1 MSGAARLGAGA
12 FLVLLSLAALSAT
25 PKKPAASASAAAPAP
40 AAAASAPAAAASA
53 PTEFAGS
60 FVAGTTYVAEM
71 AFDARA
77 LKTWRP
83 VKDVQPGK
91 NVAWTIVWT
100 NLDQFPALK
109 TPATQ
114 ARPQRFRF
122 RVTKTE
128 TLSGSPALP
137 WMATYR
143 CEILAFEPVAVT
155 APANAST
162 RRR

>member
-1 MSGAARLGAGA
+1 MSGAARLAAGA
-12 FLVLLSLAALSAT
+12 FLVLLSLAAWSAT
-25 PKKPAASASAAAPAP
+25 PKKAAPSAAPAP
-40 AAAASAPAAAASA
+40 ATAPSAAAPPASA
-53 PTEFAGS
+53 PTEFAGT
-60 FVAGTTYVAEM
+60 FVAGTTYVSEM
-71 AFDARA
+71 AFDSRA

-83 VKDVQPGK
+83 LKDVQPGK

-100 NLDQFPALK
+100 NLEQFPALK

-155 APANAST
+155 APANATT

>member
-1 MSGAARLGAGA
+1 
-12 FLVLLSLAALSAT
+12 
-25 PKKPAASASAAAPAP
+25 
-40 AAAASAPAAAASA
+40 
-53 PTEFAGS
+53 
-60 FVAGTTYVAEM
+60 M
-71 AFDARA
+71 AFDSRA

-83 VKDVQPGK
+83 LKDVQPGK

-100 NLDQFPALK
+100 NLEQFPALK

-155 APANAST
+155 APANATT

>member
-1 MSGAARLGAGA
+1 MSGAARPAAGA
-12 FLVLLSLAALSAT
+12 LLILLSLAAWSAT
-25 PKKPAASASAAAPAP
+25 PKKAAPSAAAAPATAASAAAAP
-40 AAAASAPAAAASA
+40 ASA
-53 PTEFAGS
+53 PTEFAGT
-60 FVAGTTYVAEM
+60 FVAGTTYVSEM

-83 VKDVQPGK
+83 LKDVQPGK

-143 CEILAFEPVAVT
+143 CEILAFEPVAT
-155 APANAST
+155 PANAAAH
-162 RRR
+162 RR

>member
-12 FLVLLSLAALSAT
+12 FLVLLSLAAGSAT
-25 PKKPAASASAAAPAP
+25 PKKPAASAASAAPAP
-40 AAAASAPAAAASA
+40 ASAASAPAASASA
-53 PTEFAGS
+53 PTEFSGT

-71 AFDARA
+71 AFDSRA

-143 CEILAFEPVAVT
+143 CEILAFEPAAVT

>member
-1 MSGAARLGAGA
+1 MSGAARPAAGA
-12 FLVLLSLAALSAT
+12 LLILLSLAAWSAT
-25 PKKPAASASAAAPAP
+25 PKKAAAPAAPAP
-40 AAAASAPAAAASA
+40 ATAASAAAAAASA
-53 PTEFAGS
+53 PTEFAGT

-71 AFDARA
+71 AFDSRA

-109 TPATQ
+109 SPATQ
-114 ARPQRFRF
+114 GRPQRFRF

-143 CEILAFEPVAVT
+143 CEILAFEPVLVT